1 MILEDGMVL
10 SKFKRE
16 VGKVKMIAE
25 VESRRDANIK
35 WILNNRMELLEN
47 FPNQWAAVEISLNEF
62 DEVDL
67 RQSVNVR
74 FDLYELGKD
83 CANNH
88 APSSTVYYLCNYPID
103 EREKPVML
111 VAPQEVWKYD
121 TE

>member
-35 WILNNRMELLEN
+35 WILNNRRELLEN

-62 DEVDL
+62 C
-67 RQSVNVR
+67 
-74 FDLYELGKD
+74 F
-83 CANNH
+83 
-88 APSSTVYYLCNYPID
+88 
-103 EREKPVML
+103 
-111 VAPQEVWKYD
+111 
-121 TE
+121 